1 MKAGSKPCSKISP
14 NVLLS
19 VPKLLLLGSII
30 ASDETQNLTNAV

>member
-1 MKAGSKPCSKISP
+1 MKAGSRPCGKISP
-14 NVLLS
+14 NILLN